1 MENDNPLA
9 DPEFIAETDRL
20 AAARAAGQITTYD
33 YNAGRKRALEAARQR
48 IEARHAGKDAAVSAP
63 TEAPPAEPTAAPPP
77 PPAATPSD
85 VAGAAAAASGAPTW
99 DSPQEDPEFI
109 AESDRLVAARSAG
122 QITTYEYNAGRKRAL
137 EAAQQRFMA
146 RFAGHEDED
155 EDEDEDDDGDA
166 SEPAEAPPA
175 AATPSDVAG
184 AAAASEAPA
193 SETSGAFGG
202 DKKTNPK
209 RWSSSGR
216 GDDPSV
222 RVVLPPVKPGIGDG
236 KAFLFLF
243 GLKKARQIDQ
253 DMLARERAE
262 IDDDIAVL
270 RDAGYTVVVDPQASY
285 DDFLQTLYGEAEQA
299 PGLIPAGFY
308 WSAHG
313 HDDGAIECCDG
324 SVVRPKDVETARV
337 SPGLKLVVFG
347 ACYTGAFART
357 WRDALG
363 GRPLVVGWGRPVTI
377 DRAVAFLQ
385 TNPDTDTD
393 LDDLIARYMLTD
405 TPVPEL
411 PASTT
416 GVAASLAGQKAVLS
430 ERIAPLVEILSAI
443 RWRECE
449 SWYEIDV
456 PIPNGRHQIV
466 RLFAT
471 QSAEPFIEGKELIGA
486 ESIVGEL
493 SGVVDP
499 EKLLSTTAQPS
510 YARIALVKGPNDLP
524 EIIAQ
529 GFMPLG
535 RMTNTEIA
543 ALAYQV
549 AAAADR
555 LERDIF
561 GYDAPV

>member
-33 YNAGRKRALEAARQR
+33 YNAGRKRALDAARQR
-48 IEARHAGKDAAVSAP
+48 IEARFAAKEAPAAAPAPAP
-63 TEAPPAEPTAAPPP
+63 TEAAPAEPP

-109 AESDRLVAARSAG
+109 AESDRLVAARASG
-122 QITTYEYNAGRKRAL
+122 QITTYDYNAGRKRAL
-137 EAAQQRFMA
+137 DAARQRFEA
-146 RFAGHEDED
+146 RFAAPAQQTAAAAAPVETPP
-155 EDEDEDDDGDA
+155 
-166 SEPAEAPPA
+166 PAEPPPP

-184 AAAASEAPA
+184 AAAAA
-193 SETSGAFGG
+193 SEPPPSSETTEAAPGW
-202 DKKTNPK
+202 DKRANPK
-209 RWSSSGR
+209 RWSASGR
-216 GDDPSV
+216 ADDPSV
-222 RVVLPPVKPGIGDG
+222 RVVLQPTKPGIGDG

-243 GLKKARQIDQ
+243 GLKKARAIDQ
-253 DMLARERAE
+253 EMLARERAE
-262 IDDDIAVL
+262 IDDDIDVL
-270 RDAGYTVVVDPQASY
+270 RNAGYTVVVDPQASY
-285 DDFLQTLYGEAEQA
+285 DDFLQTIYGEAEQA

-313 HDDGAIECCDG
+313 HDDGAIECCDA
-324 SVVRPKDVETARV
+324 SLVRPKDVDTARV

-393 LDDLIARYMLTD
+393 LDDLIARYMLAD

-411 PASTT
+411 PTSTT
-416 GVAASLAGQKAVLS
+416 GPAASLAGQKSTLS
-430 ERIAPLVEILSAI
+430 ERIAPLVEVLSAL

-449 SWYEIDV
+449 SWYELDV

-466 RLFAT
+466 RLFTT
-471 QSAEPFIEGKELIGA
+471 QSAEPFAEGKELIGA

-499 EKLLSTTAQPS
+499 EKLLATTAQPS

-524 EIIAQ
+524 EIVAQ

>member
-1 MENDNPLA
+1 MENDNPLE
-9 DPEFIAETDRL
+9 DPEFVAETDRL
-20 AAARAAGQITTYD
+20 AAARSAGQITTYD

-48 IEARHAGKDAAVSAP
+48 IAARQAGAEATP
-63 TEAPPAEPTAAPPP
+63 TPAAEPPVG
-77 PPAATPSD
+77 ATPSD
-85 VAGAAAAASGAPTW
+85 VAGATL
-99 DSPQEDPEFI
+99 D
-109 AESDRLVAARSAG
+109 
-122 QITTYEYNAGRKRAL
+122 
-137 EAAQQRFMA
+137 
-146 RFAGHEDED
+146 
-155 EDEDEDDDGDA
+155 
-166 SEPAEAPPA
+166 
-175 AATPSDVAG
+175 ATPS
-184 AAAASEAPA
+184 SSAPA
-193 SETSGAFGG
+193 PAESTGWG
-202 DKKTNPK
+202 KKTNPK
-209 RWSSSGR
+209 RWGPDGR
-216 GDDPSV
+216 ADDPSV
-222 RVVLPPVKPGIGDG
+222 RVVFAPTKSGIGDG
-236 KAFLFLF
+236 KTFLFLF

-262 IDDDIAVL
+262 IDDDIEVL
-270 RDAGYTVVVDPQASY
+270 RNAGYTVVVDPQATRE
-285 DDFLQTLYGEAEQA
+285 DFLQTIYGEGEQV

-324 SVVRPKDVETARV
+324 SLVRPIDVEAARV
-337 SPGLKLVVFG
+337 SAGLKLVVFG

-411 PASTT
+411 PSSTT
-416 GVAASLAGQKAVLS
+416 GAAASLSGSKASLADRV
-430 ERIAPLVEILSAI
+430 ATLVELLSAL
-443 RWRECE
+443 RWRECDA
-449 SWYEIDV
+449 WYELDV
-456 PIPNGRHQIV
+456 PMPNRRHHIV
-466 RLFAT
+466 RLFTT
-471 QSAEPFIEGKELIGA
+471 QSAEEFSEGKELIGA
-486 ESIVGEL
+486 EAIVGEL

-499 EKLLSTTAQPS
+499 EKLLATTARPS
-510 YARIALVKGPNDLP
+510 YARVALVKGPNDLP
-524 EIIAQ
+524 EIVTQ

-549 AAAADR
+549 AASADR